1 MTVAA
6 DGVEG
11 GRGAVAHTVA
21 RSQQVARWLVE
32 GFSTAEVHHRARES
46 WGVSH
51 RSADR
56 LVAAARA
63 ELIRG
68 WDVERHEMIALL
80 LSRLDT
86 VFREAMAAKNHGA
99 ALGAINAQA
108 KLAKVL

>member
-21 RSQQVARWLVE
+21 RAAVVAGWLTD
-32 GFSTAEVHHRARES
+32 GCSTAEVRQRARAQ

-51 RSADR
+51 RTADR
-56 LVAAARA
+56 LVAAGRA

-68 WDVERHEMIALL
+68 WDVERDEMTALL
-80 LSRLDT
+80 LSRLDA
-86 VFREAMAAKNHGA
+86 VFMGAMAAGNFNA
-99 ALGAINAQA
+99 AVAVLNAQA
-108 KLAKVL
+108 RLSKL